1 MSPLPVISAVIPV
14 HNEAGFIE
22 TALPRLVETL
32 ESVGEAF
39 EIIVVE
45 NGSIDATAEIA
56 SALAV
61 ADDRISVV
69 RLLEPDYGAAMRSG
83 FLKATGAWIVNFD
96 IDYFSADFLRS
107 GLLLRGSADLILA
120 SKRVA
125 GSDDRRSSV
134 RRLGTWGFNLALR
147 FLFRSEVTDTHG
159 MKMIRRPV
167 VEVLVPQIRSTKDL
181 FDTELVIRAERA
193 GHLIAEIPTT
203 VEELRVARSAFV
215 KRIPR
220 TLIGLWRIRRALRA
234 EARQG
239 SEH

>member
-1 MSPLPVISAVIPV
+1 VISAVIPV